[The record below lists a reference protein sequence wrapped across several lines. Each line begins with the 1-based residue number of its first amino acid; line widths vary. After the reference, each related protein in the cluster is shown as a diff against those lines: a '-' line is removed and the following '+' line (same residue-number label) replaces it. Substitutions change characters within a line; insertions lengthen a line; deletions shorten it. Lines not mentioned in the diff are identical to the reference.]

1 MARLPHL
8 QTRIDLSALMSH
20 QPILRLSSRPRNT
33 HPRFF
38 SATRGRVAS
47 KLVAS
52 LLCLTLLANA
62 CQSPT
67 TPAGTATVASVL
79 TQPPSA
85 SPAIHL
91 TASPTL
97 QHLAAPCASPS
108 STPPPP
114 TATDEVTPTAPPITT
129 LLFTG
134 VIVPARCVQATL
146 DENGNPDYLYEEVR
160 HLISGADLAVGVLNA
175 TMSDRVA
182 QTGCARTF
190 QLVGRANNAGAAQ
203 RAGFDLMSVASNHI
217 KDCGKMKSWCDFALL
232 DTLDNLQRAGIQTV
246 GAGSDLAEALQP
258 VVFTINGV
266 RFGFV
271 SLGDRKMDQ
280 NIFAG
285 PDNPGIAN
293 LTPENLQQA
302 MSQVRKMADVV
313 IALPHWGSEYN
324 SIPSMLQRQQAG
336 ELIEAGAD
344 LIVGNHTH
352 VVQAIDEMAG
362 IPVFFGLGNFV
373 FDQDL
378 REQRQGVILLVKF
391 QGTKYLGYELI
402 PTRVYPDGRVHI
414 AVPAEAT
421 EVMERIQFASQGITP
436 TPSSQPQQRLP

>member
-1 MARLPHL
+1 MARLPRP
-8 QTRIDLSALMSH
+8 QTRIDVAPLMSH
-20 QPILRLSSRPRNT
+20 PSNPRLSRNP
-33 HPRFF
+33 HNRFF
-38 SATRGRVAS
+38 SLTNP
-47 KLVAS
+47 LVAS
-52 LLCLTLLANA
+52 LLALTWLASA
-62 CQSPT
+62 CQNNT
-67 TPAGTATVASVL
+67 NLRVTPPAARIF
-79 TQPPSA
+79 TQPPPSA
-85 SPAIHL
+85 SPTLRL
-91 TASPTL
+91 TASASLPILTV
-97 QHLAAPCASPS
+97 PPASPS
-108 STPPPP
+108 STALPP
-114 TATDEVTPTAPPITT
+114 TASAAITPTTPPVTT

-134 VIVPARCVQATL
+134 VIVPARCIQATL

-160 HLISGADLAVGVLNA
+160 HLIAGADLAVGVLNA

-190 QLVGRANNAGAAQ
+190 QLVGRSNNADAAG
-203 RAGFDLMSVASNHI
+203 RAGFDLMSVATNHI

-232 DTLDNLQRAGIQTV
+232 DTLDNLHRAGIQTV
-246 GAGSDLAEALQP
+246 GAGKDLAEALQP
-258 VVFTINGV
+258 VVVTVNGV

-271 SLGDRKMDQ
+271 SLGDRKMDA
-280 NIFAG
+280 NVFAG
-285 PDNPGIAN
+285 PSYPGIAN

-313 IALPHWGSEYN
+313 IALPHWGNEDN

-336 ELIEAGAD
+336 ELIAAGAD

-352 VVQAIDEMAG
+352 VVQAIDKIDG
-362 IPVFFGLGNFV
+362 IPVFFGLGNFI

-421 EVMERIQFASQGITP
+421 EVMERIDFASQGITA
-436 TPSSQPQQRLP
+436 TPSVQPQQRLP

>member
-8 QTRIDLSALMSH
+8 QTRIDLSPLMSQ
-20 QPILRLSSRPRNT
+20 QPLPSLIKRSKNTRKQLFFVANRLM
-33 HPRFF
+33 
-38 SATRGRVAS
+38 
-47 KLVAS
+47 LS
-52 LLCLTLLANA
+52 LLAFGLLTSA
-62 CQSPT
+62 CQNAASASPT
-67 TPAGTATVASVL
+67 GISAQPRPMSSPTARPANSPTP
-79 TQPPSA
+79 QPLPAPSA
-85 SPAIHL
+85 SPTF
-91 TASPTL
+91 TAL
-97 QHLAAPCASPS
+97 
-108 STPPPP
+108 PPA
-114 TATDEVTPTAPPITT
+114 ATDEVTPTAPPITT

-160 HLISGADLAVGVLNA
+160 HLIAGADLAVGVLNA
-175 TMSDRVA
+175 SMSDRVT

-190 QLVGRANNAGAAQ
+190 QLVGRSNNAGAAQ
-203 RAGFDLMSVASNHI
+203 RAGFDLMSVATNHI

-232 DTLDNLQRAGIQTV
+232 DTLDNLRRAGIQTV
-246 GAGSDLAEALQP
+246 GAGKDLAEALQP

-271 SLGDRKMDQ
+271 SLGDRKMDE
-280 NIFAG
+280 NIFAR
-285 PDNPGIAN
+285 PDYPGIAN
-293 LTPENLQQA
+293 LTPENLQTA
-302 MSQVRKMADVV
+302 MSQVRKIADVV
-313 IALPHWGSEYN
+313 IALPHWGTEYN
-324 SIPSMLQRQQAG
+324 SIPSMLQRQQAQ
-336 ELIEAGAD
+336 ELIDAGAD

-352 VVQAIDEMAG
+352 VVQAIDEIDR

-421 EVMERIQFASQGITP
+421 EVLERIQFASQGITP
-436 TPSSQPQQRLP
+436 TPSIQPLEHRP

>member
-1 MARLPHL
+1 
-8 QTRIDLSALMSH
+8 MSH
-20 QPILRLSSRPRNT
+20 KSIPCFSIRSNHT
-33 HPRFF
+33 HNQFF
-38 SATRGRVAS
+38 IIAS
-47 KLVAS
+47 KLASS
-52 LLCLTLLANA
+52 LLTLALLTSA
-62 CQSPT
+62 CQSTT
-67 TPAGTATVASVL
+67 TPTAS
-79 TQPPSA
+79 PSA
-85 SPAIHL
+85 TGITSQTLP
-91 TASPTL
+91 TASPTAR
-97 QHLAAPCASPS
+97 LASS
-108 STPPPP
+108 STPQLQAAPSVSP
-114 TATDEVTPTAPPITT
+114 TPSPLPLAPTDGTTPTTPSITT

-146 DENGNPDYLYEEVR
+146 DEHGNPDYLYEEVR

-175 TMSDRVA
+175 TMSDRVT

-190 QLVGRANNAGAAQ
+190 QLVGRSNNADAAQ

-232 DTLDNLQRAGIQTV
+232 DTLDNLHRVGIQTV
-246 GAGSDLAEALQP
+246 GAGKNLAEALQP

-285 PDNPGIAN
+285 PDYPGIAN
-293 LTPENLQQA
+293 LTSENLQQA
-302 MSQVRKMADVV
+302 MGQVRKIADVV
-313 IALPHWGSEYN
+313 IALPHWGNEYN
-324 SIPSMLQRQQAG
+324 SIPSMLQRQQAQ
-336 ELIEAGAD
+336 ELIDAGAD

-352 VVQAIDEMAG
+352 VVQAIDEIDH

-436 TPSSQPQQRLP
+436 TPSVQPFLHRP